1 MPEFLVH
8 GLWIRGSGVHLW
20 IEQVAGHKILV
31 PGKVPPGGLPPDI
44 MALLAGNAFRHRV
57 RALLCTPKGK
67 KRELIIPTASFAP
80 QEALAFLDALPH
92 DAAVAPDLR
101 WIQHLYLGLQ
111 RFVNA
116 GRVVIKLV
124 YEEGSWWPQWQLT
137 SGLHEQEWLSQ
148 MAAAVPGIL
157 TVNNPNLM
165 EDITRVL
172 PHWIASRK
180 LEGYA
185 EAKVLR
191 HDFSYALLHS
201 EPLQRLGDQLISRFI
216 QWRDSIA
223 AVDLQLVIIVHEPD
237 APDVDEVIESSEETE
252 SLEHTGGLYHGSD
265 IQEHEEDNR
274 NEEGDGSVW
283 EVEFQVR
290 SGVDSPQVIVDNHLD
305 SAVVEKLRRMKDHA
319 VEQAPLLRTDE
330 WHVHLTT
337 AQLQEFLAS
346 QVSRLKAQGFLVL
359 LPKGW
364 STVEASARLATEV
377 DSAMPSHFGI
387 EQLVDYNWRVSVGDV
402 ELSDAE
408 MDQLIQSKAGLIK
421 LRGNWVL
428 ADSES
433 LHRVNR
439 YISEVASASK
449 KHLTAQLETYLE
461 ERQNALQNED
471 AAQLALLDSEIE
483 RLRHSLSSGG
493 SGQVTL
499 SELRKLA
506 LDAAANHDDPVPV
519 EGDAWVKSLLDGS
532 ETMPAPQ
539 PVDIPNSVH
548 ARLRHYQQRGVD
560 WLYWM
565 SERGLGAV
573 LADDMG
579 LGKTLQL
586 LSLLAVEKDAQSQ
599 KSQRLAPTL
608 VVAPTSVV
616 VNWKREAERFV
627 PSFRVM
633 VHHGNQRLSG
643 EVFRREALE
652 SDLVITSYGVAQ
664 RDIKLLREIDWNHV
678 VLDEAQKIKNTAT
691 STARAVRSLK
701 SRHRIALTGTPVE
714 NRLSEMRSIL
724 DFVNPGV
731 LGSSSFF
738 KHHFAVAIERDHDE
752 VMTQQLRKLTA
763 PFILRRLKSDP
774 KIIDDLP
781 DKHEVALMVRLTP
794 EQAALYKSAVNDVQ
808 YRLETAEGINRRGI
822 VLGALTRLKQI
833 CNHPAHF
840 LADGSPI
847 MLEGRHRSGK
857 VEKLVELIETALQNK
872 RNVLVFTQYKQFGAI
887 LQNYLSEYLAQDI
900 PFFHGGLSNNQRE
913 KMVED
918 FQSSSGAPVMIV
930 SLRAGGFGLNLTAA
944 SVVIHM
950 DRWWNPAVEDQATD
964 RAYRI
969 GQSSDVTVY
978 KMVTAGTLEERIQE
992 VLEGKV
998 YLASAVIGSGQ
1009 KWITELSPE
1018 DLRELISYREE

>member
-8 GLWIRGSGVHLW
+8 GLWIRGSGLHLW
-20 IEQVAGHKILV
+20 IEQVEGHKILV
-31 PGKVPPGGLPPDI
+31 PSKVPQGGLPPRI
-44 MALLAGNAFRHRV
+44 RALLDNNAFRHRV
-57 RALLCTPKGK
+57 RALLYTPKGK
-67 KRELIIPTASFAP
+67 RRELVIPTASFGP
-80 QEALAFLDALPH
+80 RETLEFLDALPH

-101 WIQHLYLGLQ
+101 WIQHLYQGLQ
-111 RFVNA
+111 RFVRA
-116 GRVVIKLV
+116 GRIVIKLV

-137 SGLHEQEWLSQ
+137 SGLHEQEWVST

-172 PHWIASRK
+172 PHWIASK
-180 LEGYA
+180 NLEGYA
-185 EAKVLR
+185 EEKVLR
-191 HDFSYALLHS
+191 HEFTYALLHS
-201 EPLQRLGDQLISRFI
+201 EPLQRIGDQLISRFI
-216 QWRDSIA
+216 QWRDSIS

-237 APDVDEVIESSEETE
+237 DSDEDPLDDELDDTQAP
-252 SLEHTGGLYHGSD
+252 
-265 IQEHEEDNR
+265 EDPQ
-274 NEEGDGSVW
+274 W
-283 EVEFQVR
+283 KIEFQVR
-290 SGVDSPQVIVDNHLD
+290 SGVDSPREIVEEHLD
-305 SAVVEKLRRMKDHA
+305 STIMEKLRIMRDRA
-319 VEQAPLLRTDE
+319 VQQAPLLHTDE
-330 WHVHLTT
+330 WSIHLTT
-337 AQLQEFLAS
+337 PQLQEFLAV
-346 QVSRLKAQGFLVL
+346 QVPRLKAKGFPVL

-364 STVEASARLATEV
+364 STAQATAHLDTEV
-377 DSAMPSHFGI
+377 DTAMPSHFGI
-387 EQLVDYNWRVSVGDV
+387 EQLVDYSWRVSVGDV
-402 ELSDAE
+402 ELTDTE
-408 MDQLIQSKAGLIK
+408 MNQLIQSKAGLIK

-439 YISEVASASK
+439 YISDVAAASK
-449 KHLTAQLETYLE
+449 KHLTAQLETYLHDRDE
-461 ERQNALQNED
+461 ALRAKD
-471 AAQLALLDSEIE
+471 VDKLAVLDSEIE
-483 RLRHSLSSGG
+483 RLRHSLSSGS
-493 SGQVTL
+493 SGEVSL
-499 SELRKLA
+499 AELRKLA
-506 LDAAANHDDPVPV
+506 LEAATRHEEPLPV
-519 EGDAWVKSLLDGS
+519 EGDAWVTSLLTGS
-532 ETMPAPQ
+532 EGMPAPQ
-539 PVDIPNSVH
+539 PVTIPSTVH
-548 ARLRHYQQRGVD
+548 ATLRQYQQRGVD

-586 LSLLAVEKDAQSQ
+586 LSLLAVEKEAVSRDADSDTTRDVAR
-599 KSQRLAPTL
+599 KEPQRLAPTL

-616 VNWKREAERFV
+616 LNWKREAARFV

-633 VHHGNQRLSG
+633 VHHGNQRRSG
-643 EVFRREALE
+643 DAFRTEALT
-652 SDLVITSYGVAQ
+652 SDVVVTSYGVVQ
-664 RDIKLLREIDWNHV
+664 RDAALLREIQWNHV

-731 LGSSSFF
+731 LGSATFF

-781 DKHEVALMVRLTP
+781 DKREVSLMVHLTP
-794 EQAALYKSAVNDVQ
+794 EQAALYKSAVDDLQ
-808 YRLETAEGINRRGI
+808 YRLETAEGINRRGV

-840 LADGSPI
+840 LGDGSPI
-847 MLEGRHRSGK
+847 LLEGRHRSGK
-857 VEKLVELIETALQNK
+857 VEKLIELIDSALNTR
-872 RNVLVFTQYKQFGAI
+872 RNVLVFTQYKTFGSM
-887 LQNYLSEYLAQDI
+887 LQGYLTEYLGQDI
-900 PFFHGGLSNNQRE
+900 PFFHGGLTNNKRE
-913 KMVED
+913 HMVSD
-918 FQSSSGAPVMIV
+918 FQSTAGAPVMIV

-998 YLASAVIGSGQ
+998 YLASAVIGAGQ
-1009 KWITELSPE
+1009 KWITELSAD